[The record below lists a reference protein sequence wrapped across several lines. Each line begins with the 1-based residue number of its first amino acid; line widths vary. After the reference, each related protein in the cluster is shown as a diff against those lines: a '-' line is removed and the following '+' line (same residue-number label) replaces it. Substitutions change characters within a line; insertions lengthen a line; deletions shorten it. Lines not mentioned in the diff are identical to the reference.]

1 MVGSKKTR
9 RSLKKGGTHSQK
21 VTKLDVGFLQ
31 KLKDTK
37 KGDTFF
43 HNDIQYEVT
52 SDNHHYRQLGGKKTR
67 GKKSTR
73 RTRRKTSKK

>member
-21 VTKLDVGFLQ
+21 VTILSAEFMRKLR
-31 KLKDTK
+31 DTK